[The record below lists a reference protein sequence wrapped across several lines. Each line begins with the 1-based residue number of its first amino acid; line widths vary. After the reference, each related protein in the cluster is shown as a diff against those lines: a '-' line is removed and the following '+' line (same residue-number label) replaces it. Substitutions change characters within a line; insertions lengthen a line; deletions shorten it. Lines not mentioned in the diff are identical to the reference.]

1 MGTFYKGGNLSKE
14 DICHNGNISCILYG
28 ELYTRYLNKIE
39 NVQSKTHYKENL
51 VFSQKGD
58 VILPLSGETP
68 LDISNSAVIPSDRI
82 ALGSDLLALRT
93 TLNPLF
99 LSYEISGK
107 RKKQIAKLA
116 QGKTIVHSNPKSI
129 MNLEIFYPSKE
140 EQNEIIN
147 ILDTLS
153 RKIDIISNKLN
164 ALKKYK
170 KGIVL
175 KLLNPTINNWKN
187 GSHFGSQLA
196 CFLEPYKALAT
207 DNEGLVHATLS
218 KDGVSRKIDR
228 YNRDFLVKNN
238 DKKYKIVDK
247 DDLIY
252 NPSNLKFGVICINK
266 YDKCIVSPIYETFKI
281 KKISPALLE
290 AIVTSKSFINYA
302 LKYEEG
308 TVYERRSVSPDDLL
322 KIKLVI
328 NQENEINF
336 KKIFQLIY
344 LKTSILERMLNQLEK
359 HKKYLLNNMFI

>member
-1 MGTFYKGGNLSKE
+1 MNYNKGEIRDLHYGLIHASNFEILDVEILPFIIETKTPKKINFWQEGDLFLADASEDRKDCGKGVEILNNNRKKIVGGLHTIQVRDNNNLCCPFFKAFYTASDGFHKF
-14 DICHNGNISCILYG
+14 
-28 ELYTRYLNKIE
+28 T
-39 NVQSKTHYKENL
+39 YKYSEGIK
-51 VFSQKGD
+51 VFSLK
-58 VILPLSGETP
+58 
-68 LDISNSAVIPSDRI
+68 PS
-82 ALGSDLLALRT
+82 
-93 TLNPLF
+93 LF
-99 LSYEISGK
+99 KYL
-107 RKKQIAKLA
+107 
-116 QGKTIVHSNPKSI
+116 
-129 MNLEIFYPSKE
+129 IFYYPSKS
-140 EQNEIIN
+140 EQQKIVKFLLLISKKITITENK
-147 ILDTLS
+147 ILT
-153 RKIDIISNKLN
+153 
-164 ALKKYK
+164 LKKYK